1 MRVKLLFHF
10 NDDAPWERV
19 SWRLPLTLRC
29 RRGQCLFVGNL
40 VLRPTRQYRVRA
52 SLVVLLPLLCVT
64 SCSSANSGEP
74 AATNAEGTALVTTSP
89 TTEPSSVRLTSAV
102 YMCGPTDGA
111 WVEARVLSSASVS
124 VMAQVTLDGKPLGRS
139 ERVSLVP
146 DQPATIGF
154 EPGTKAADHGR
165 TATVQVFIAGDED
178 TAAPVAERDVVLSIP
193 SNAQCG

>member
-1 MRVKLLFHF
+1 MIVKLLFHF

-19 SWRLPLTLRC
+19 PWRLPLTLRC

-40 VLRPTRQYRVRA
+40 VLPPTRQYRVRA
-52 SLVVLLPLLCVT
+52 SWLVLLPLLCVA
-64 SCSSANSGEP
+64 SCSSEKSGMP
-74 AATNAEGTALVTTSP
+74 AATTSERTALVTTSP

-111 WVEARVLSSASVS
+111 WVEARVVSSEGVS

-146 DQPATIGF
+146 NQPAAIGF

-165 TATVQVFIAGDED
+165 AATVQVFIAGDED
-178 TAAPVAERDVVLSIP
+178 TGAPVDERDVVLSIP
-193 SNAQCG
+193 SNVQCG